1 MRGISMA
8 EKHER
13 TARIVGEVF
22 ELAAELPVFG
32 VRVSGDTSSLIVDA
46 YGNER
51 GTVLAVGVS

>member
-1 MRGISMA
+1 MA